1 MRAGV
6 KYIRPFL
13 VYVNRYQDMHIALCD
28 DNFGDRHQTERL
40 LRRESDK
47 QEDSAGMYIVD
58 SYGSPETIMSHPR
71 AYDLFIIDLCK
82 TDGVDACEVVKKL
95 VESGADAPFVMCCS
109 DVDYRQM
116 DFPENTMFID
126 KPIKVADLQ
135 EVLSKAKS
143 IKDSAPD
150 TIELRELLDTIYV
163 NVSEVVYA
171 REKSGDTMVTLM
183 DGRTLKSIGQLWLF
197 RRTLGTKHPQFI
209 YANPNVLINSDH
221 VTEVTKLGFARMCNG
236 KRIMLSRSAK
246 GSLKGILGKEN
257 S

>member
-40 LRRESDK
+40 LRRESDR

-126 KPIKVADLQ
+126 KPIKVKYSHLLGRRYDTSFKPDNNLFYCSELIHHIYLKQFGVELCKYRKVSSYHIIGLKKRLIQRGINLEQKVVAPIDIYN
-135 EVLSKAKS
+135 SKQ
-143 IKDSAPD
+143 
-150 TIELRELLDTIYV
+150 
-163 NVSEVVYA
+163 A
-171 REKSGDTMVTLM
+171 RN
-183 DGRTLKSIGQLWLF
+183 I
-197 RRTLGTKHPQFI
+197 
-209 YANPNVLINSDH
+209 
-221 VTEVTKLGFARMCNG
+221 
-236 KRIMLSRSAK
+236 
-246 GSLKGILGKEN
+246 
-257 S
+257 

>member
-1 MRAGV
+1 
-6 KYIRPFL
+6 
-13 VYVNRYQDMHIALCD
+13 MHIALCD

-47 QEDSAGMYIVD
+47 QEDSSSMFIID
-58 SYGSPETIMSHPR
+58 SYGSPETMLSHPR
-71 AYDLFIIDLCK
+71 AYDLFIMDLCGG
-82 TDGVDACEVVKKL
+82 DENAALEVVKKL
-95 VESGADAPFVMCCS
+95 SENGATAPVVMCCS
-109 DVDYRQM
+109 SIDYREM

-126 KPIKVADLQ
+126 KPIKVADLK
-135 EVLSKAKS
+135 EVLEKAQG

-171 REKSGDTMVTLM
+171 TEKGGDTMVTLM

-209 YANPNVLINSDH
+209 YANPHFLINSDH
-221 VTEVTKLGFARMCNG
+221 VEEVSKLGFVRMCNG
-236 KRIMLSRSAK
+236 KKILLSRSAK
-246 GSLKGILGKEN
+246 NNLTGTYGKEE

>member
-1 MRAGV
+1 MTGGCKIHPSVLLHGSGV
-6 KYIRPFL
+6 
-13 VYVNRYQDMHIALCD
+13 NMHIALCD

-47 QEDSAGMYIVD
+47 QEDSSGMYIVD

-82 TDGVDACEVVKKL
+82 TEGVDACEVVKNI
-95 VESGADAPFVMCCS
+95 VENGATAPFVMCCS
-109 DVDYRQM
+109 DADYRQM

-126 KPIKVADLQ
+126 KPIKVADLR
-135 EVLSKAKS
+135 EVLEKAKS

-163 NVSEVVYA
+163 NVSEVIYA

-221 VTEVTKLGFARMCNG
+221 VAEVTKLGFARMCNG
-236 KRIMLSRSAK
+236 KHILLSRSAK
-246 GSLKGILGKEN
+246 GSLKGLMGKDN